1 MLTPCR
7 PSVSRYDSD
16 FRLVSYDNYFSPE
29 HDAVGKLGVTLTS
42 VFLTLIVCILANK
55 FFAHWI
61 VVNTIRLGT
70 GVARSAGIHRNAF
83 LATVPFL
90 TFSINVVNW
99 CPATVLCV
107 LTENVL

>member
-1 MLTPCR
+1 MLTPR
-7 PSVSRYDSD
+7 RLSVGRYDSD
-16 FRLVSYDNYFSPE
+16 FWLVSNENYFSPE
-29 HDAVGKLGVTLTS
+29 HDAVGKLSVTLTS

-70 GVARSAGIHRNAF
+70 GVARAAGIHRNAF
-83 LATVPFL
+83 LTPVPFL

-99 CPATVLCV
+99 CPATMFCV
-107 LTENVL
+107 LTKNVL